1 MMNLSSNQKRKGHFK
16 DYLALLASSDYENI
30 SFDSYS
36 GGVSAIHKYH
46 RFDKSIG
53 PFGYSR
59 GEYERIVTKTLRSI
73 GAFILLDSESPIGK
87 NIKTNDARLNGFTAE
102 IKAVESFG
110 RWSIRTKLYQVAKQ
124 NAEIA
129 ILFFPSVKLYS
140 KERIIWGWERFLVDR
155 DCESL
160 HSIIAYVI
168 CIADGC
174 ILEILKPPR

>member
-1 MMNLSSNQKRKGHFK
+1 MMNLSSDQKREGHFK
-16 DYLALLASSDYENI
+16 DYLALLASSDYRRV
-30 SFDSYS
+30 SFDCNS

-53 PFGYSR
+53 PFGYLR
-59 GEYERIVTKTLRSI
+59 GEYECVVAKTLRSV
-73 GAFILLDSESPIGK
+73 GACILLESEYPKGK
-87 NIKTNDARLNGFTAE
+87 SVKTNDALLNGITAE
-102 IKAVESFG
+102 IKAVESLG

-140 KERIIWGWERFLVDR
+140 KERIIWGWERFLLDK

-168 CIADGC
+168 CIADGS